1 MLVVLHWPRRAE
13 CATGEGRASQ
23 LTRRFVRQGIEPQ
36 EIDLQDRCTKQEIG
50 WRGAQ
55 NKQIKNN

>member
-1 MLVVLHWPRRAE
+1 M
-13 CATGEGRASQ
+13 
-23 LTRRFVRQGIEPQ
+23 RRFVRQGIEPQ
-36 EIDLQDRCTKQEIG
+36 EIDLQDRCSKQEIG